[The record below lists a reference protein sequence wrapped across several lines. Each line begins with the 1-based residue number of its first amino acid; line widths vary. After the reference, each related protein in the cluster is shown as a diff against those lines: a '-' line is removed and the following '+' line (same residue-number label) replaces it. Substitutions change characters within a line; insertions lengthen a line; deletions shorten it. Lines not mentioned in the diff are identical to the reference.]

1 MRSRRGSN
9 ENILETETEKVA
21 AGEAGPEVKE
31 EKAEAE
37 PGEVEKEKEREKE
50 KEGEELQYWLPVSV
64 SVSYIEKKVALHPS
78 VSEVVVKGVD
88 VEGVGCVPR
97 AYVTIKPGF
106 SVPGEELAS
115 WCNSR
120 LEWRYR

>member
-1 MRSRRGSN
+1 M
-9 ENILETETEKVA
+9 

-31 EKAEAE
+31 EKVEADH
-37 PGEVEKEKEREKE
+37 GEVEKERE
-50 KEGEELQYWLPVSV
+50 KEGEELQYWLPVSI
-64 SVSYIEKKVALHPS
+64 STSYIEKKVMSHPS
-78 VSEVVVKGVD
+78 VSEAVVKGVD
-88 VEGVGCVPR
+88 IEGVGSVPR